1 MARVPHRSFHSMV
14 LAASPLALVLC
25 AGQSWG
31 DVTSIGPN
39 GCNVPAGLD
48 GSGVAI
54 GQVELGRAGR
64 MGGTDTQG
72 EWFWDANGNNVYDPP
87 VAGVGG
93 EYFVDLDGNGAY
105 TGAYNNFHVD
115 VAPNVVTSVQVQF
128 VGATEQVVEP
138 APFAPVLRG
147 PAPTAGPL
155 AVTFTEYDTGTVGP
169 GARGPFGDR
178 RDAALDFH
186 ATEVAGVM
194 IARNRAAT
202 PAVRQSVAPGSSLH
216 VGAFGN
222 YSQANAAGSP
232 SNTRTGVVLAT
243 QAVILQQPDG
253 VRQVN
258 HSYGG
263 RYVPAD
269 GNSVSAAGLDYLSR
283 RYDSL
288 QVIAGDEQQRP
299 AGQQQPTPGTPS
311 DLFNG
316 INVGMLR
323 QVGGVYNRGDDG
335 NIPFLPAAPG
345 GRMLTHLMA
354 PGVAVDMPTANTA
367 NTAGNAY
374 TATDNGTSYAAPHV
388 TAAAALLQQQRRN
401 KQFDNVPRFG
411 NPGAQAHQTMKAVLI
426 NSADKIQD
434 NGTFNLNGLNIPQG
448 YLLGMQKTI
457 SADSMRNNLGNQTR
471 PAMGDWTDAS
481 ATANYDAFRRAD
493 TPLDY
498 RVGAG
503 ALNVSRAVTQY
514 DAGNYNPGEQVPYT
528 AWSFNSI
535 TNQNAS
541 REYYFANPLPFESF
555 VSITLCWDRVV
566 RLTNNVGPNN
576 GIFDDGDAFDTSF
589 ALTNLDLT
597 LIRNVGGN
605 WVDVSLLTGGNTA
618 NGKFTS
624 ASTVDST
631 EHLFTMIPD
640 SGMYGIRVTQKSANL
655 GAGFGDTPYGL
666 AWWTVPAPSSALL
679 LAAGALGAARRRRS
693 R

>member
-1 MARVPHRSFHSMV
+1 MAPVTPRSLLTTLH
-14 LAASPLALVLC
+14 AATPLAMVLC
-25 AGQSWG
+25 AGHALA
-31 DVTSIGPN
+31 DPTSIGPN

-48 GSGVAI
+48 GSGVTI

-64 MGGTDTQG
+64 MGGLDIQG
-72 EWFWDANGNNVYDPP
+72 EWFWDTNGNNTYDPP

-115 VAPNVVTSVQVQF
+115 VGGSVVSSVQVEYTNA
-128 VGATEQVVEP
+128 GTETAVVAP
-138 APFAPVLRG
+138 LAPFLRG

-155 AVTFTEYDTGTVGP
+155 AVTFAEYDAGTAGP

-178 RDAALDFH
+178 RDPALDFH

-194 IARNRAAT
+194 IARNRPAT
-202 PAVRQSVAPGSSLH
+202 PGVRQSVAPGSSLN
-216 VGAFGN
+216 VGAFGS
-222 YSQANAAGSP
+222 YTQANVAGSNA
-232 SNTRTGVVLAT
+232 NTRIGVVLAT
-243 QAVILQQPDG
+243 QAVIRQTPDF

-345 GRMLTHLMA
+345 GRILTHLMA
-354 PGVAVDMPTANTA
+354 PGVAVNMPTANTA
-367 NTAGNAY
+367 GVAGDAY
-374 TATDNGTSYAAPHV
+374 TAADSGTSYAAPHV
-388 TAAAALLQQQRRN
+388 TGAAALLQQQRRN
-401 KQFDNVPRFG
+401 KVFDNVPRFNNAG
-411 NPGAQAHQTMKAVLI
+411 SQAHQTMKAVLL

-434 NGTFNLNGLNIPQG
+434 NGTFVLNGLNIPQG

-471 PAMGDWTDAS
+471 PAMNDWTDAS

-514 DAGNYNPGEQVPYT
+514 DAGNFNPGEQVPYT

-535 TNQNAS
+535 TGQNAT

-566 RLTNNVGPNN
+566 RLTDNVGNN
-576 GIFDDGDAFDTSF
+576 NLYDDGDAFDTSF
-589 ALTNLDLT
+589 ALANLDLT
-597 LIRNVGGN
+597 LIRNIGGN

-655 GAGFGDTPYGL
+655 GAGFTSTDFGL
-666 AWWTVPAPSSALL
+666 AWWTVPAPSTTFL
-679 LAAGALGAARRRRS
+679 LAAGLAGAGRRRR
-693 R
+693 RP